1 MLRPYQL
8 KAVDEVKI
16 SLRDGKKAP
25 ILVMP
30 TGAGKTVVFCH
41 IAENAVMK
49 GKRVWILVHRV
60 ELLRQT
66 SKKLH
71 ENGVNHGLINPK
83 YTPNLQ
89 LPVQVASVQ
98 TLVNRLERY
107 EKPDLIII
115 DEAHHATAGSWNK
128 IISACPNA
136 LIIGVTATP
145 TRADGTGLNQIFD
158 DIIIGPQIYELIEMG
173 FLVKPIVYRPPQKNK
188 IDLSELKMKGSDYDK
203 EQMAEIID
211 KPSITG
217 DVISHYRQ
225 YAHGMAAVVFCVSVA
240 HAEHVAAEFR
250 SAGYKAYSVDGSMED
265 DLRTRLLGGLED
277 GTVEIITSCDLI
289 SEGTDIPAIGCGI
302 MLRPTQSL
310 SLFIQQAGRIL
321 RLSQGKNKAILLD
334 HVGNTVLH
342 GLPQQ
347 HRDWT
352 LEGQKRN
359 KKSKNQEPAIR
370 VIQCPACYAM
380 YFPNPEHKCEVC
392 GTLEEISSR
401 ELLHV
406 DGQLEEVTEEQKLQ
420 IKIDKQRE
428 VSKARTL
435 EELLKIEK
443 DRGYKRGWATRMF
456 KLRED
461 RMINNSVKF
470 ETPTI
475 FDEVIEETVQEFEVV
490 EVTEI
495 INNDLE
501 IIEKTEIIQE
511 LEIVDD
517 ELE

>member
-8 KAVDEVKI
+8 KAVDGVKD
-16 SLRDGKKAP
+16 SFRGGKKAP

-83 YTPNLQ
+83 YTPYLQ

-107 EKPDLIII
+107 QKPDVIII

-136 LIIGVTATP
+136 LILGVTATP
-145 TRADGTGLNQIFD
+145 TRADGTGLNKIFD

-188 IDLSELKMKGSDYDK
+188 IDLSDLKTKGSDYDK

-217 DVISHYRQ
+217 DVIQHYRQ

-240 HAEHVAAEFR
+240 HAEHVAMEFR
-250 SAGYKAYSVDGSMED
+250 SAGYKAYSVDGSMDD

-321 RLSQGKNKAILLD
+321 RLSKGKNKAILLD
-334 HVGNTVLH
+334 HVGNTILH

-347 HRDWT
+347 HREWS
-352 LEGQKRN
+352 LNGQRRN
-359 KKSKNQEPAIR
+359 KKSLNQEPTIR
-370 VIQCPACYAM
+370 VIQCPSCYAM
-380 YFPNPEHKCEVC
+380 YYPNPEHKCEVC

-401 ELLHV
+401 ELLQV
-406 DGQLEEVTEEQKLQ
+406 DGQLEQVTEEQKLQ

-428 VSKARTL
+428 VSQARTL
-435 EELLKIEK
+435 DELLKIEK
-443 DRGYKRGWATRMF
+443 ERGYKRGWATRIF

-461 RMINNSVKF
+461 RMIDNSVKF

-475 FDEVIEETVQEFEVV
+475 FDVVETLEVI
-490 EVTEI
+490 
-495 INNDLE
+495 
-501 IIEKTEIIQE
+501 
-511 LEIVDD
+511 DD